1 MELSYY
7 ERNREKCK
15 QKALEYYHN
24 NRSECNN
31 RQKIYYK
38 NIYYP
43 LRKDKLLRK
52 LYNRVITTETFK
64 GQFKQTF

>member
-15 QKALEYYHN
+15 QKSLEYYHN
-24 NRSECNN
+24 NKTECNN
-31 RQKIYYK
+31 RQKIYYR

-43 LRKDKLLRK
+43 LRKDKLLKK
-52 LYNRVITTETFK
+52 LYNRAIVSENFK
-64 GQFKQTF
+64 GQFRQTF